1 MAAPVRT
8 SKGRGP
14 ALAALT
20 SLLVLALGVPA
31 QAAPGARI
39 RVSPQVGPPTT
50 RITVKGQ
57 GFGPTEVV
65 DLSFDSSPEGTATTD
80 PAGAFSSSLRV
91 PASALPGGHTV
102 TATGETSGL
111 SAQAP
116 FAVRTDW
123 PMFKF
128 GPDHAGLNPY
138 ENVLSQSS
146 VSGLQIKWTFSSPRF
161 FNTDPAVA
169 GGIVYAGAQ
178 DALYA
183 IDATTGGQLWTWTD
197 PVAEYIASPAVWHH
211 RVYFGTDRGYVYAL
225 DAATGAQAWAASVG
239 GFLTDLTLAGG
250 TVYIGSSTGFVSA
263 LDAATGTVRWST
275 PTNVV
280 SPAPA
285 VAHGVVYVATY
296 SNGFWALDASTG
308 AVLWTGHLGGWS
320 NDSSPTVVNGLVYV
334 GSNDDKLYAFPAKGC
349 GQATCL
355 PVWTAT
361 TGDWVQSSPAV
372 AYGMVFVGSDDQN
385 VYAYDA
391 ATGALKWVVT
401 TGDQITVEAPGVAN
415 GVVYIGSNDHV
426 LRAIDARS
434 GQVLWSYTTGNL
446 IGGGPVVAN
455 GWVYAGSFDD
465 HLYAF
470 HLPA

>member
-8 SKGRGP
+8 WRGLGP

-20 SLLVLALGVPA
+20 SLLLLALAVPA
-31 QAAPGARI
+31 PAAPGARI

-80 PAGAFSSSLRV
+80 PSGVFSSPLRV
-91 PASALPGGHTV
+91 PAWAFPGGHTV

-116 FAVRTDW
+116 FTARTDW

-128 GPDHAGLNPY
+128 RPDHAGLNPY
-138 ENVLSQSS
+138 ENVLSPAT
-146 VSGLQIKWTFSSPRF
+146 VSGLQVGWSIS
-161 FNTDPAVA
+161 AA
-169 GGIVYAGAQ
+169 VYAVRATSGA
-178 DALYA
+178 
-183 IDATTGGQLWTWTD
+183 GVWKWSD
-197 PVAEYIASPAVWHH
+197 PQAEFIAAPAVWRG
-211 RVYFGTDRGYVYAL
+211 RVFFGTDHNGAIYAL
-225 DAATGAQAWAASVG
+225 DAATGAQRWTSQVG
-239 GFLTDLTLAGG
+239 GFPSDLTVAGG
-250 TVYIGSSTGFVSA
+250 VVYVGMNTGFLYA
-263 LDAATGTVRWST
+263 LDASTGAVRWSA
-275 PTNVV
+275 PLDPVF
-280 SPAPA
+280 PAPA
-285 VAHGVVYVATY
+285 VAGGVVYVA
-296 SNGFWALDASTG
+296 SDHNGFWALDASTG
-308 AVLWTGHLGGWS
+308 AVLWTAHLGGYT
-320 NDSSPTVVNGLVYV
+320 NESSPAVAHGLVYV
-334 GSNDDKLYAFPAKGC
+334 GSDDDKLYAFPAAGC
-349 GQATCL
+349 GQSICS

-361 TGDWVQSSPAV
+361 TGGAVESSPAV
-372 AYGMVFVGSDDQN
+372 AYGMVFVGSDDHN
-385 VYAYDA
+385 VYAFDA
-391 ATGALKWVVT
+391 ATGALKWMAP
-401 TGDQITVEAPGVAN
+401 TGDGLSLASPAVAN